1 MGRILFI
8 AFLLVPLGE
17 IYVLIQVGGIIGAL
31 PTVVLVLFTAAVGAV
46 LIRAQGL
53 ATVARM
59 RQSLDHGE
67 LPALELMEG
76 ACLLVAG
83 VLLLTPGFV
92 TDTLGFVLLV
102 PALRR
107 ALILA
112 VIATAGGRG
121 VRRGPVAQPGAR
133 PGADAGTTAGRGRV
147 IEGEFRRED

>member
-17 IYVLIQVGGIIGAL
+17 IYLLIQVGGLIGAL
-31 PTVVLVLFTAAVGAV
+31 PTVALVVFTAALGAV

-59 RQSLDHGE
+59 RQSLERGE

-83 VLLLTPGFV
+83 ALLLTPGFV
-92 TDTLGFVLLV
+92 TDTMGFVLLM
-102 PALRR
+102 PGLRR

-112 VIATAGGRG
+112 LAARGAGPRSPPAGGP
-121 VRRGPVAQPGAR
+121 GPSTP
-133 PGADAGTTAGRGRV
+133 AGPGRV
-147 IEGEFRRED
+147 IEGEYRRED